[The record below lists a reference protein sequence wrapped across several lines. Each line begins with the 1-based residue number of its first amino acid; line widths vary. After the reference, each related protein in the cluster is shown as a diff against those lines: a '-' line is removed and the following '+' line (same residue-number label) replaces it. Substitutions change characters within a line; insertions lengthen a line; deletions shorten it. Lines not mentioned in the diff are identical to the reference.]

1 MNSET
6 ILEYYTLLDSIHLFY
21 KSTQRKSF
29 FYLFH
34 FTIIKHLLRSSSIDF
49 FDKKTVIHNKIV
61 PIYVK
66 NLQSVIYLESGLV

>member
-6 ILEYYTLLDSIHLFY
+6 ILEYYTSLDSIHVFLTNLL
-21 KSTQRKSF
+21 KEKVF

-34 FTIIKHLLRSSSIDF
+34 FTIINHLLRSSSIDF
-49 FDKKTVIHNKIV
+49 VDFADKKTVIHNKIV

-66 NLQSVIYLESGLV
+66 NL